1 MGNPV
6 DTVIP
11 ATARIIVIGDLHGDT
26 AMLCSCL
33 YMTKIINTNMEWV
46 ADPPNT
52 IVIQIGDQLDSLSR
66 NGVSGEWE
74 KLDDTV
80 LMRFTD
86 KLDNVAR
93 KKGGR
98 FISMLGNHEVMNVFG
113 EYSYVS
119 STSMQKSGGQIGRTA
134 KFRPNGTYAQ
144 MLAKRPSVL
153 KVGDILFC
161 HAGLLP
167 HHLDLVKARGG
178 LVYINELNRRV
189 ILGKPLAI
197 DEVNIHK
204 ELFVTPSSLLWNRDY
219 LNLTPHMKE
228 ALSTVLSRTAS
239 KAMIIGH
246 NPVDHIMS
254 LYDGRLWITDI
265 GLSRSFPNDSIEV
278 LEILDGITFNIIKA
292 VSR

>member
-1 MGNPV
+1 
-6 DTVIP
+6 
-11 ATARIIVIGDLHGDT
+11 
-26 AMLCSCL
+26 
-33 YMTKIINTNMEWV
+33 
-46 ADPPNT
+46 
-52 IVIQIGDQLDSLSR
+52 
-66 NGVSGEWE
+66 VSDEWE

-80 LMRFTD
+80 LIRLTD
-86 KLDNVAR
+86 KLDNIAR

-98 FISMLGNHEVMNVFG
+98 FISMLGNHEIMNVFG

-119 STSMQKSGGQIGRTA
+119 SNSMRKSGGQIGRTA
-134 KFRPNGTYAQ
+134 NFRPNGTYAKV
-144 MLAKRPSVL
+144 LAKRPSVL

-167 HHLDLVKARGG
+167 HHLDLVQSRGG

-204 ELFVTPSSLLWNRDY
+204 ELFVSSSSLLWNRDY
-219 LNLTPHMKE
+219 LDVTPKMKE
-228 ALSTVLSRTAS
+228 ALATVLSRTAS

-265 GLSRSFPNDSIEV
+265 GLSRSFSNDSIEV
-278 LEILDGITFNIIKA
+278 LEILNGRTLNIIKA
-292 VSR
+292 VAV